1 MWISFQMVTFNLKL
15 SEFMQFELLRIAV
28 YQLVSGHHYRVKDNL
43 TSFIT
48 VPRTHFYM
56 VLSILSGTTYFINT
70 YFFPSIV
77 HTPVNVPVFSGDL
90 KSIVAYMQWMNKM
103 KQMQNISMIIPQL
116 AVNSMNKIKW
126 GRDWSNISANSVQQK
141 WLHENLSKVHFN
153 IY

>member
-1 MWISFQMVTFNLKL
+1 
-15 SEFMQFELLRIAV
+15 
-28 YQLVSGHHYRVKDNL
+28 
-43 TSFIT
+43 
-48 VPRTHFYM
+48 
-56 VLSILSGTTYFINT
+56 
-70 YFFPSIV
+70 
-77 HTPVNVPVFSGDL
+77 
-90 KSIVAYMQWMNKM
+90 M